1 MTESNRGFTMKT
13 KKLALYTGV
22 AAIVLAAGA
31 TTLAMQA
38 NEPTDS
44 STSMAAAGA
53 SGPAIT
59 IYKSPNCDCCQSWAE
74 HLDANGFE
82 ITIVETDN
90 LNEIKQQYDVP
101 REMASCHTALIG
113 DVVIE
118 GHVPA
123 DDIVAYLE
131 NPQFNTV
138 GLSVPGM
145 VQGSP
150 GMETGKKED
159 YQVIAFSANGQQSVF
174 REHND
179 Y

>member
-1 MTESNRGFTMKT
+1 MKT

-159 YQVIAFSANGQQSVF
+159 YQVVAFSANGQQSVF
-174 REHND
+174 REYKD